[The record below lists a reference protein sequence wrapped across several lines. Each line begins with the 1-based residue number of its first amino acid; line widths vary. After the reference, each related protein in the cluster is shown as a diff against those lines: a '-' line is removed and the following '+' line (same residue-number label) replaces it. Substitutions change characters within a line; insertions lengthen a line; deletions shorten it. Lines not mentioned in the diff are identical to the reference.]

1 MAAKNLGGLAGET
14 AVPVLKVMLAK
25 EKIASGGIIYGLGKA
40 GGSAVPLLIRMLNDE
55 IKESGGKRSASHFI
69 QALEQTGDRRAIKPL
84 LDILSR
90 PASLSDPNMR
100 DLQLHTAKVLAHF
113 ATDWC
118 YAQTLKDRA
127 KFSVVHPAT
136 PTENQ
141 KVKAPDRIRII
152 EALKNAGYDVDRLAR
167 GGSPMVF

>member
-1 MAAKNLGGLAGET
+1 MSVLSGFAKLIHNKNQVNL
-14 AVPVLKVMLAK
+14 
-25 EKIASGGIIYGLGKA
+25 
-40 GGSAVPLLIRMLNDE
+40 
-55 IKESGGKRSASHFI
+55 
-69 QALEQTGDRRAIKPL
+69 
-84 LDILSR
+84 
-90 PASLSDPNMR
+90 
-100 DLQLHTAKVLAHF
+100 VLAHF